1 MISRLSSRVTSCVR
15 TARRDTKIWRANYE
29 LTLIRIVEIV
39 YFILFVSHLVTLD
52 SSEYGKFV
60 EGFQFYRERDS
71 EKRKVVLIREFVTPH
86 SIDLWSCFTILKR
99 NWIVNWICYT
109 IYSWTF
115 NVRILTWIFKMN
127 IRGKGGCTIGV
138 DEDSWQSRWSNMI
151 NDRYREKYPRNF
163 ILSQSI
169 WRGKVNLSLEFL
181 FVVQLSE
188 RYSFRSLI
196 NASWNNQVANATR
209 HSVSGNPVFPH

>member
-15 TARRDTKIWRANYE
+15 TARRDTKIWRANYK

-86 SIDLWSCFTILKR
+86 SIDL
-99 NWIVNWICYT
+99 
-109 IYSWTF
+109 
-115 NVRILTWIFKMN
+115 
-127 IRGKGGCTIGV
+127 
-138 DEDSWQSRWSNMI
+138 
-151 NDRYREKYPRNF
+151 
-163 ILSQSI
+163 
-169 WRGKVNLSLEFL
+169 
-181 FVVQLSE
+181 
-188 RYSFRSLI
+188 
-196 NASWNNQVANATR
+196 
-209 HSVSGNPVFPH
+209 